1 MCGIVGYFDRHRA
14 SAPVGQVLLDMLTP
28 LAGRGPDSAGIA
40 LWGKAVEGLIV
51 RVKPAEEGAEES
63 RTQEVVAQARRVAR
77 VRSVARRR
85 SLMRLLVDAADPVAL
100 AAAIESAGPQVE
112 VVSMGHRLEIIKQ
125 IATPQHL
132 ETTFGI
138 SRLTG
143 SYGIGHTRMS
153 TESRV
158 DLSHSQPFW
167 THGTL
172 DLAVVHNGHITNY
185 YKLRRQYEQRGVR
198 FYTENDSEIIG
209 IYLAQRMAQGLGFS
223 EALRASVQ
231 DLDGS
236 FSYLA
241 ATADAFGFAKDR
253 FCLKPLLVAATE
265 DFVAIANE
273 EVALRAALHGS
284 YAVREAEAGAVG
296 VWSTTLASPSGLRRK
311 RRAA

>member
-1 MCGIVGYFDRHRA
+1 V
-14 SAPVGQVLLDMLTP
+14 APVGRILLDMLTA
-28 LAGRGPDSAGIA
+28 LGARGPDSAGMA
-40 LWGKAVEGLIV
+40 LYGKPVDGLLV
-51 RVKPAEEGAEES
+51 RVKPAEREVEGPL
-63 RTQEVVAQARRVAR
+63 AREIVQRARQVTR
-77 VRSVARRR
+77 VRAADTRR
-85 SLMRLLVDAADPVAL
+85 SLIRLVVDTTDPSEL
-100 AAAIESAGPQVE
+100 ARAIEAVGPEVE
-112 VVSMGHRLEIIKQ
+112 VVSMGHRLEILKQ
-125 IATPQHL
+125 IRTPQNL
-132 ETTFGI
+132 EATFGI

-143 SYGIGHTRMS
+143 GYGIGHTRMS

-185 YKLRRQYEQRGVR
+185 HKLRRRYEQRGVR
-198 FYTENDSEIIG
+198 FYTDNDSEIIG
-209 IYLAQRMAQGLGFS
+209 IYLADRMAQGLGFGD
-223 EALRASVQ
+223 ALTASVE

-265 DFVAIANE
+265 SFVAIANE
-273 EVALRAALHGS
+273 EVALRAALPGA
-284 YAVREAEAGAVG
+284 YAVREAGSAAVG
-296 VWSTTLASPSGLRRK
+296 VWSTGLASPSGLRRR

>member
-14 SAPVGQVLLDMLTP
+14 SAPVGRVLLNMLTP
-28 LAGRGPDSAGIA
+28 LARRGPDSAGIA
-40 LWGKAVEGLIV
+40 LWGKSVAGLIV
-51 RVKPAEEGAEES
+51 RIKPAEGGSEES
-63 RTQEVVAQARRVAR
+63 LAREIVAQARQIAR
-77 VRSVARRR
+77 VQAADIGR
-85 SLMRLLVDAADPVAL
+85 SLIRLVIDAADPIAL
-100 AAAIESAGPQVE
+100 AAAVENAGPEVE
-112 VVSMGHRLEIIKQ
+112 VVSMGHRLEIVKQ
-125 IATPQHL
+125 IETPQNL

-172 DLAVVHNGHITNY
+172 DLAIVHNGHITNY
-185 YKLRRQYEQRGVR
+185 HKLRRQYEQRGVR
-198 FYTENDSEIIG
+198 FYTGNDSEIIG
-209 IYLAQRMAQGLGFS
+209 IYLADRMAQGLGFS
-223 EALRASVQ
+223 EALRASIQ

-273 EVALRAALHGS
+273 EVALRAALPGS
-284 YAVREAEAGAVG
+284 YAVREAEAGAIG

>member
-1 MCGIVGYFDRHRA
+1 MCGIVGYVGNK
-14 SAPVGQVLLDMLTP
+14 PVVP
-28 LAGRGPDSAGIA
+28 LILEALRRLEYRGYDSAGV
-40 LWGKAVEGLIV
+40 AVVSEREGLQV
-51 RVKPAEEGAEES
+51 RRAEGKLRNLEE
-63 RTQEVVAQARRVAR
+63 AI
-77 VRSVARRR
+77 
-85 SLMRLLVDAADPVAL
+85 RLNP
-100 AAAIESAGPQVE
+100 
-112 VVSMGHRLEIIKQ
+112 LE
-125 IATPQHL
+125 
-132 ETTFGI
+132 
-138 SRLTG
+138 G

-185 YKLRRQYEQRGVR
+185 HKLRRQYEQRGVR

-209 IYLAQRMAQGLGFS
+209 IYLAHRMAQGLGFS

-273 EVALRAALHGS
+273 EVALRAALHSS